1 MLELKFKLKDSL
13 KVKQL
18 QYIFEDVDYNI
29 ECLRVIE
36 GVEILTPELAR
47 LYEK

>member
-18 QYIFEDVDYNI
+18 QYI
-29 ECLRVIE
+29 
-36 GVEILTPELAR
+36 LTKMLTITLNA
-47 LYEK
+47 